1 MYKGFLIESLSRDFV
16 HRHAG
21 LGEALVD
28 ARRPAVAQ
36 GLRRYSGEN
45 GELDADELVT
55 QWFPEIK
62 ADVFISHSHLDK
74 DLAHGLVGWLKE
86 ELGVT
91 AFVDSLVW
99 NSADELLRQ
108 IDEHHCVNDPQDED
122 EDGRKA
128 KKSYNYRKRNLSTSH
143 VHMMLAMAIA
153 KMIDNCECLFF
164 LSTPS
169 SVSVSNTINDEGHT
183 SSPWLFA
190 ELALSNLIRKRP
202 LSRERQL
209 RLQESSTVYDSVAM
223 DSLDV
228 SYTLP
233 LKHLTRIGEKG
244 LDKWRVRAGND
255 RGVSALDTLYKLF

>member
-16 HRHAG
+16 RRHAG
-21 LGEALVD
+21 RGDALVE

-36 GLRRYSGEN
+36 GLRMYSGEN
-45 GELDADELVT
+45 GGLDADQLVK

-74 DLAHGLVGWLKE
+74 DLAHGLVGWLQD

-99 NSADELLRQ
+99 SSADELLRQ
-108 IDEHHCVNDPQDED
+108 IDDNHCLNVAEGENARS
-122 EDGRKA
+122 G
-128 KKSYNYRKRNLSTSH
+128 KKSYDYNKRNLSTSH

-169 SVSVSNTINDEGHT
+169 SVSASKTINDESHT

-190 ELALSNLIRKRP
+190 ELALSNLIRTKKLP
-202 LSRERQL
+202 PERQR
-209 RLQESSTVYDSVAM
+209 RLQESSTVYDSVSM

-233 LKHLTRIGEKG
+233 LKHLTRIDEKG
-244 LDKWRVRAGND
+244 LYKWRVRAGSD
-255 RGVSALDTLYKLF
+255 RGVSALDTLYRLL

>member
-16 HRHAG
+16 SRHVG
-21 LGEALVD
+21 RGDALVD

-36 GLRRYSGEN
+36 GLRMYN
-45 GELDADELVT
+45 GEDNALDADQLVK

-108 IDEHHCVNDPQDED
+108 IDDSHCVNDHED

-169 SVSVSNTINDEGHT
+169 SVSVSKTINDKSHT

-190 ELALSNLIRKRP
+190 ELALSNLIRTTE
-202 LSRERQL
+202 LSSERQL
-209 RLQESSTVYDSVAM
+209 RLQESSNVRGSVSM
-223 DSLDV
+223 DSLDF
-228 SYTLP
+228 SYPLS
-233 LKHLTRIGEKG
+233 LKHLSRIDEKG
-244 LDKWRVRAGND
+244 LEKWRVRAGSD
-255 RGVSALDTLYKLF
+255 RGESALDTLYMLL